1 MPQDS
6 DSSLNRWTMKAA
18 HPANHS
24 SFEARRREKVVE
36 AWRSLGAPRVG
47 EDELRQVQEV
57 LAKEFVA
64 ADNPIS
70 PAAIARILADVG
82 AEMLHPEIIEFD
94 ARWREARIKRE
105 AERFEDLERIS
116 SAKPMN
122 REQAEALLNE
132 LEALRKRFAAEA
144 DAEALAELTT
154 FAANAR
160 RAAQLL
166 AKDPASDSI
175 RRAEQ
180 VEISQWIKVWIQT
193 PNLFADW
200 LALRKSSPEFRKRF
214 GAGQ

>member
-1 MPQDS
+1 
-6 DSSLNRWTMKAA
+6 MKAA

-105 AERFEDLERIS
+105 AERFGKLERIS

-122 REQAEALLNE
+122 REQAEALLKE
-132 LEALRKRFAAEA
+132 LETLRQRFAAEA
-144 DAEALAELTT
+144 DAVALAELTT
-154 FAANAR
+154 VAANAR

-166 AKDPASDSI
+166 AKDPASDSS

-200 LALRKSSPEFRKRF
+200 LALRKSSPEFLKRF

>member
-1 MPQDS
+1 
-6 DSSLNRWTMKAA
+6 MKAA

-24 SFEARRREKVVE
+24 SFEARRREKVVDV
-36 AWRSLGAPRVG
+36 WRSLGEPTVG
-47 EDELRQVQEV
+47 EDELRQIQKALSREPAPGVT
-57 LAKEFVA
+57 
-64 ADNPIS
+64 S
-70 PAAIARILADVG
+70 PATIARILADEG
-82 AEMLHPEIIEFD
+82 AGLRHPEIIEFD

-105 AERFEDLERIS
+105 AERFGKLERIS

-122 REQAEALLNE
+122 REQAEALLKE
-132 LEALRKRFAAEA
+132 LETLRQRFAAEA
-144 DAEALAELTT
+144 DAVALAELTT
-154 FAANAR
+154 VAANAR

-166 AKDPASDSI
+166 AKDPASDSS